1 MWTASLSHREL
12 LPLAGI
18 LSCTFEKDFPSAFLP
33 MEDFEGENALKG
45 GNVPPAEPGG
55 FSIPQLSQHPSTAHF
70 ISFYFLPV
78 PIPEPGLLTSSSR
91 PRRSLGALASL
102 KLRSDEKTWVHQI
115 LQHSAFVLQSGWN
128 GIFVFR

>member
-33 MEDFEGENALKG
+33 MEDFKGENALKG

-55 FSIPQLSQHPSTAHF
+55 FSIPHLSEPFYWT
-70 ISFYFLPV
+70 FYFLLFP
-78 PIPEPGLLTSSSR
+78 PCPYS
-91 PRRSLGALASL
+91 
-102 KLRSDEKTWVHQI
+102 
-115 LQHSAFVLQSGWN
+115 
-128 GIFVFR
+128 